1 VLVLGIDPGSLIT
14 GYGLVK
20 KGGHGSHIS
29 LSHGRIRLKASAP
42 LSSRLLALSEEL
54 EKVIGAYD
62 PDVLSIESVFFAK
75 NARSSLVLGH
85 ARAVPLLLAAA
96 HGMEVYEYAPRQ
108 IKSAVT
114 GFGAATKAQVQK
126 MAGSLLH
133 IDDMPGSD
141 ASDALAVALCH
152 LYRTSEG
159 LPGNSKNKSARSWRS
174 LRLAKDR

>member
-29 LSHGRIRLKASAP
+29 LSHGQIHLKASAP
-42 LSSRLLALSEEL
+42 LHSRLLTLSEEL
-54 EKVIGAYD
+54 EKVIDAYA

-85 ARAVPLLLAAA
+85 ARAVPLLLAAS
-96 HGMEVYEYAPRQ
+96 HGMEVFEYAPRQ

-126 MAGSLLH
+126 MASSLLH
-133 IDDMPGSD
+133 IDEMPGSD

-152 LYRTSEG
+152 LYRTREG
-159 LPGNSKNKSARSWRS
+159 LVENSKNKSARSWRS